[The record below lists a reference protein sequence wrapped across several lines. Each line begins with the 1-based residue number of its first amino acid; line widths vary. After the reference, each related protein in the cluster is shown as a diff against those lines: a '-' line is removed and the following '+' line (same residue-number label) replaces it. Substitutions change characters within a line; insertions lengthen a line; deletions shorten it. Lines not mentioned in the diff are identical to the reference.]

1 MYYGRMAMKNL
12 LKLVA
17 LLMLLATLCIF
28 FLQTAKWIASYSS
41 LSFLEGLP
49 LNVLARD
56 FIP

>member
-28 FLQTAKWIASYSS
+28 FLQTAKWIAFAIA
-41 LSFLEGLP
+41 LVAFWKGF
-49 LNVLARD
+49 R
-56 FIP
+56 